1 MLTNYLKIALR
12 NILRYKSFSI
22 INIAGLAIGLVSF
35 LAISLY
41 VVDEFSFD
49 RFHEKK
55 DRIYRAVISAEYDG
69 QVNKWGGAPNLL
81 ATTAT
86 KEIPE
91 VEKAARYFHHNFGD
105 IGFVA
110 TETEKFSETE
120 LFYADPELFSIFTIP
135 IVKGNASKLLDRPG
149 TVMLSQH
156 AAKKYFGEGDPIGKV
171 LVIDNSISLEVT
183 GIYQDFPPNS
193 FLQAK
198 LIASFSSNWFGQDK
212 NQSWGNASFD
222 TFLLLHANTSKEAVD
237 VKIEAMLAKNIE
249 KDNRWFTIA
258 LQPLLD
264 IRLFSGE
271 LNTTFDRRPY
281 GDFNQVK
288 ILMALA
294 GLILLIAAVN
304 YMNLSTAQS
313 QRRNKEVGI
322 AKTLGATY
330 RQMNIK
336 FYAEA
341 ALFVTAAMILS
352 LTVFTFLL
360 PFFNSIS
367 GKEITMNF
375 ISTSWFWVG
384 FAAILFT
391 LTLLAGFYPAMYLS
405 SFSPKTT
412 LQKSSAS
419 GGQAAIRKGL
429 VVFQFAVSIA
439 LIICSIGFY
448 KQMNYI
454 RDKKLGYEPEQVIAV
469 MVSAAKDR
477 DQVITVKTAFESL
490 SDVVSVAR
498 SQSYPGTGTSMR
510 SISSESETGDGS
522 PLLTSRASTE
532 VLKTLTIK
540 LLAGKSLPEIKDAKD
555 TTVQV
560 VVNKSTAD
568 YLGLSPEEAIGK
580 KVQIQG
586 FDGPTEVVG
595 VMEDFHFTSLH
606 QKISPFCFHNAPS
619 ESLTYLL
626 VKVNTGNLVAT
637 VKQLENTFS
646 KTIPAAF
653 EYSFL
658 DERLNNLYKA
668 EQNLSQIV
676 MLFAGLAIFVACL
689 GLYALAAFTA
699 EQKTKE
705 IGIRKVMGASV
716 LQLISM
722 LSKDF
727 LFLVLI
733 AFVIGIPVSYLL
745 MDKWLESFAYRT
757 SLGIG
762 IFALAGFIGL
772 VIALFTVSIE
782 SFKAANNNPVKS
794 LRSE

>member
-1 MLTNYLKIALR
+1 
-12 NILRYKSFSI
+12 
-22 INIAGLAIGLVSF
+22 
-35 LAISLY
+35 
-41 VVDEFSFD
+41 
-49 RFHEKK
+49 
-55 DRIYRAVISAEYDG
+55 
-69 QVNKWGGAPNLL
+69 
-81 ATTAT
+81 
-86 KEIPE
+86 
-91 VEKAARYFHHNFGD
+91 
-105 IGFVA
+105 
-110 TETEKFSETE
+110 
-120 LFYADPELFSIFTIP
+120 
-135 IVKGNASKLLDRPG
+135 
-149 TVMLSQH
+149 MLSQR
-156 AAKKYFGEGDPIGKV
+156 AAKKYFGVADPIGKV
-171 LVIDNSISLEVT
+171 LVVDNSINLEVT
-183 GIYQDFPPNS
+183 GIYHDFPLNS
-193 FLQAK
+193 FLQAE
-198 LIASFSSNWFGQDK
+198 LIASFSSNWFGQDR

-222 TFLLLHANTSKEAVD
+222 TFFLLHANTSKEAVD
-237 VKIEAMLAKNIE
+237 TKIEAMLAKNIE

-258 LQPLLD
+258 LQPLLA

-294 GLILLIAAVN
+294 GLIILIAAVN
-304 YMNLSTAQS
+304 YMNLTTAQS

-360 PFFNSIS
+360 PLFNSIS
-367 GKEITMNF
+367 GKEITMDF
-375 ISTSWFWVG
+375 INTSWFWVG
-384 FAAILFT
+384 FAAIWFT

-419 GGQAAIRKGL
+419 GGQATIRKGL
-429 VVFQFAVSIA
+429 VVFQFAISIA

-448 KQMNYI
+448 KQMNFI

-510 SISSESETGDGS
+510 SISSEGETGDGS
-522 PLLTSRASTE
+522 PLLTARASTE

-560 VVNKSTAD
+560 VVNKSTVD

-586 FDGPTEVVG
+586 FGGPTEVVG
-595 VMEDFHFTSLH
+595 VTDDFHFTSLH
-606 QKISPFCFHNAPS
+606 QKISPFCFHNAPT

-626 VKVNTGNLVAT
+626 VKVNTRNLVAT

-658 DERLNNLYKA
+658 DERLNNLYQA
-668 EQNLSQIV
+668 EQNLSLIV

-727 LFLVLI
+727 LRLVLI

-757 SLGIG
+757 NLGIG

-772 VIALFTVSIE
+772 VIAWFTVSIE
-782 SFKAANNNPVKS
+782 SFKAASNNPVKS